1 MASHIQRERCAVDW
15 CARPDPDVVI
25 ENLGERF
32 QLQRRAESI
41 AIVARSMVALTTTWG
56 LLVFSLKN
64 QRVPKSCAVGS
75 CAVDSCSANVPITI
89 RPMTTTTSVTRFT
102 KPANGRLILGR
113 SCRYNRRCKTYLQN
127 HKQRESAEPSI
138 ARETSGCRLARPH
151 RWLGPRE
158 SCRSPINCL

>member
-1 MASHIQRERCAVDW
+1 MTSHIQRERCAVDW

-25 ENLGERF
+25 ENLVERF
-32 QLQRRAESI
+32 HLQRRRKTNE
-41 AIVARSMVALTTTWG
+41 IVARSMVALTTTWG

-89 RPMTTTTSVTRFT
+89 SPMTTTTSVTRFT

-113 SCRYNRRCKTYLQN
+113 PCRYNRSCKTNLQN
-127 HKQRESAEPSI
+127 TNSGTKAEQCGEPK
-138 ARETSGCRLARPH
+138 RFQP
-151 RWLGPRE
+151 
-158 SCRSPINCL
+158 